1 MSPFSRYYLV
11 ESRPVLLREWVPSS
25 PREALVKEIVSSC
38 GAAAGFTLQ
47 DLWPNPAKARK
58 KLLALHR
65 AGYLYL
71 HKLRGEREMNVF
83 SLSSTFPL
91 DPGLRQLA
99 VAQLYA
105 RLKRARD
112 CRLVPQ
118 DPPGYRWLLSYG
130 EKSLQVFTLRKSDDP
145 LLLLPLLKQPAV
157 VVAESFTDAFKG
169 FPVRLVLDEELVSGP
184 LKFYLP
190 DGRVDE
196 EAAVWWGEK
205 ICQNFKTTS

>member
-11 ESRPVLLREWVPSS
+11 ESRPVLLREWDPVS
-25 PREALVKEIVSSC
+25 PREALAKDIVSSC

-47 DLWPNPAKARK
+47 GLWPNPAKGRK
-58 KLLALHR
+58 KLLQLHR
-65 AGYLYL
+65 AGYLCL
-71 HKLRGEREMNVF
+71 HKLKGEREMNVF
-83 SLSSTFPL
+83 SLGSAFPL

-112 CRLVPQ
+112 CRLTPQ
-118 DPPGYRWLLSYG
+118 DPGYRWLLSYG
-130 EKSLQVFTLRKSDDP
+130 EKSLQVLTLRRSDDP
-145 LLLLPLLKQPAV
+145 LLLLPLLKQPAI
-157 VVAESFTDAFKG
+157 VVAESFTDAFKNL
-169 FPVRLVLDEELVSGP
+169 PVRLVLDEDLISGP

-190 DGRVDE
+190 DGREDE